1 MYTSPS
7 HACYL
12 KADSKHKKPVT
23 VSCLG
28 RSEQGVQK
36 FPGYEI
42 FYLLLFS
49 LVRIIL
55 KCTLFLYYPKSKKE
69 YVKFYIHFN

>member
-7 HACYL
+7 HACCV
-12 KADSKHKKPVT
+12 KDDSKHKRPVT
-23 VSCLG
+23 GSCLG
-28 RSEQGVQK
+28 RNEQGVQK

-49 LVRIIL
+49 LVGIIL
-55 KCTLFLYYPKSKKE
+55 KCILY
-69 YVKFYIHFN
+69 